1 MEGGRALWAL
11 QSYRWQ
17 PKALSKSIGN
27 NLSTDIYIYIYMY
40 AYVYINTYARTLLL
54 NRGTWA
60 LRDGYNQQ
68 DPTQALETQAVELGG
83 GSNPAALIPILRHI
97 YIYIHI

>member
-1 MEGGRALWAL
+1 
-11 QSYRWQ
+11 
-17 PKALSKSIGN
+17 
-27 NLSTDIYIYIYMY
+27 MY

-83 GSNPAALIPILRHI
+83 V
-97 YIYIHI
+97 

>member
-1 MEGGRALWAL
+1 M
-11 QSYRWQ
+11 
-17 PKALSKSIGN
+17 
-27 NLSTDIYIYIYMY
+27 YMY